1 MFVDY
6 LKVCPLVQNTIS
18 LQNSTIPPRIPRVSL
33 GVSIAQF
40 ENTRLAYNLR
50 IHKNVPARLL
60 RRTQKSNICSLS
72 IS

>member
-18 LQNSTIPPRIPRVSL
+18 LQNTTIHPTIPCVSLRVSI
-33 GVSIAQF
+33 SQF
-40 ENTRLAYNLR
+40 ENPRLTYNLQF
-50 IHKNVPARLL
+50 HKNALARLL